1 MNLPGTLLS
10 EGWYWAAWL
19 AWLPLFAR
27 SVWRAPWLR
36 LRDSTLMNLWLG
48 MSVLL
53 VVIWSMKAGVKPGL
67 TLHLLGATVFTLSF
81 GPWLAFIGLSL
92 VAAAVTFNSDGGWL
106 AYAANTLLTA
116 GLGVGISQLFY
127 RLLDNVLP
135 RNFFAYI
142 FVNGFF
148 CAALTVIGVGFVIST
163 LLALTG
169 VYEWDYLFTEYF
181 PYFLLLGF
189 AEAWL
194 TGMVITL
201 FVVYR
206 PGWVVTFDDERYLAN
221 K

>member
-1 MNLPGTLLS
+1 VNLPDTLLG

-19 AWLPLFAR
+19 AWLLFFVH
-27 SVWRAPWLR
+27 SIWRAAWLR
-36 LRDSTLMNLWLG
+36 LRDSALMNLWLG
-48 MSVLL
+48 MTVLL
-53 VVIWSMKAGVKPGL
+53 ALIWSMKAGVKPGL
-67 TLHLLGATVFTLSF
+67 SLHLLGATVFTLSF
-81 GPWLAFIGLSL
+81 GPRLAFIGLSL
-92 VAAAVTFNSDGGWL
+92 VAAAVTFNTDGGWL

-116 GLGVGISQLFY
+116 GIGVGLSQLFY
-127 RLLDNVLP
+127 RLLDKVLP
-135 RNFFAYI
+135 RHFFVYI

-148 CAALTVIGVGFVIST
+148 GAAVTIVGVGFVIST
-163 LLALTG
+163 LLALAG

-194 TGMVITL
+194 SGMVMTL

>member
-36 LRDSTLMNLWLG
+36 LRDSTLLNLWLG

-106 AYAANTLLTA
+106 AFAANTLLTA
-116 GLGVGISQLFY
+116 GLGIGLSQLFY

-135 RNFFAYI
+135 RNFFVYI

-148 CAALTVIGVGFVIST
+148 GAALTVIGVGFVIST